1 MRKLIAQRYLIRQNI
16 LSIIGICLC
25 VYFSYHAVFGNR
37 SYIRLAS
44 LESQI
49 ETLSDKRDELAVQR
63 TGLED
68 KVVMLRPGSVD
79 RDLLEERARYVL
91 GYHMAGEITIIEAQ

>member
-1 MRKLIAQRYLIRQNI
+1 M
-16 LSIIGICLC
+16 
-25 VYFSYHAVFGNR
+25 YFSYHAVFGNR

-49 ETLSDKRDELAVQR
+49 ETLSDKRDELAAQR

-91 GYHMAGEITIIEAQ
+91 GYHMPGEITMLEP